1 MEENS
6 REDRINNAYCFLNSM
21 HSDFR
26 TGLYYKEDLENLE
39 HILSDYKRVLKENNR
54 LEEQVE
60 YDKTHIYT
68 PQTIEL
74 NFILKSKI
82 EDKIEKLNSESYAEK
97 LEDMMNT
104 KNYTI
109 TELVQ
114 YVLQELLDGN
124 DTNVGSIGNSIE
136 EIETLEEL
144 RTHGY
149 NMLLMKYEDRI
160 KTNRKIDQALEHIVS
175 DYKKVLKE
183 NEILKEEKEQAW
195 EEWNNLEQ
203 GSYGTEQKLK
213 QQIKELRKENE
224 ELKFEERRR
233 TIGKYGD
240 AEIHNVI
247 NKILSNDYIPIQK
260 IKGKIEELDIAISEC
275 IYLDEDDEKYKKAV
289 EKDKLCLLN
298 QKRALQE
305 LLEGRE

>member
-1 MEENS
+1 MENNIEESIKIMEHWIEYEKNNK
-6 REDRINNAYCFLNSM
+6 EKINRADELINIQE
-21 HSDFR
+21 
-26 TGLYYKEDLENLE
+26 T
-39 HILSDYKRVLKENNR
+39 ILSAYKRVLKEKNR

-114 YVLQELLDGN
+114 YVLQELLDGS

-136 EIETLEEL
+136 EDIERLKLCSTNQCNICGRYEKEECMLE
-144 RTHGY
+144 R
-149 NMLLMKYEDRI
+149 
-160 KTNRKIDQALEHIVS
+160 NRCEQHILS

-183 NEILKEEKEQAW
+183 NEELKNKLNLKQFDVNIVYNDYLEKLDEY
-195 EEWNNLEQ
+195 ERNNIPK
-203 GSYGTEQKLK
+203 SKLK
-213 QQIKELRKENE
+213 DIIDRIDYDIKKTKEIISKNTNIYASYRK
-224 ELKFEERRR
+224 
-233 TIGKYGD
+233 
-240 AEIHNVI
+240 
-247 NKILSNDYIPIQK
+247 NDYQIVRLRAMNTK
-260 IKGKIEELDIAISEC
+260 SLDI
-275 IYLDEDDEKYKKAV
+275 KK
-289 EKDKLCLLN
+289 
-298 QKRALQE
+298 RLQE
-305 LLEGRE
+305 LLERRNNNEII